1 MGLFN
6 VNVPVGIAYLALLT
20 AGTSLYSALSSARW
34 KRLQEPTVLSAWCMA
49 VILMPMIWRFRI
61 PVASGLDLHLL
72 GLSLFA
78 LMFGRQ
84 LGMLGMALS
93 VVAYTA
99 VYDGLWSN
107 LGLNLLLLAVLPAW
121 CSDAV
126 LRVILRF
133 FPHHIFVYL
142 IGNGFFGSLV
152 VLSTTDLI
160 SLAAYKWLGMSLS
173 VTADLIP
180 YTLLLAWGEAF
191 LMGFLLTIFTVYR
204 PQWVWTFDDAVY
216 LYEK

>member
-20 AGTSLYSALSSARW
+20 AGMSLYSVLSGARW

-126 LRVILRF
+126 LRTILRF

-152 VLSTTDLI
+152 VLSATDLM

-216 LYEK
+216 LYGK